1 MTVDTR
7 KNYPYE
13 TKKQAVELYFEG
25 LSTKEVAERLEIQNP
40 SSIRYWSGLVKE
52 AKSFDVLREK
62 RRGPR
67 EAGSGAP
74 KTELEV
80 TKAKLERAE
89 LEIMYLKKLIAL
101 RKG

>member
-1 MTVDTR
+1 MNTR
-7 KNYPYE
+7 KSYAYE
-13 TKKQAVELYFEG
+13 TKKQAVEMYFEG
-25 LSTKEVAERLEIQNP
+25 YSTNEVADRLEIQNP
-40 SSIRYWSGLVKE
+40 SSIRDWARQVK
-52 AKSFDVLREK
+52 ATKSFDVLREK

-67 EAGSGAP
+67 DTPAP

>member
-1 MTVDTR
+1 MNTR
-7 KNYPYE
+7 KSYTYE

-25 LSTKEVAERLEIQNP
+25 RSVTELAPLLEIQNP
-40 SSIRYWSGLVKE
+40 ANIRHWARQVKE

-67 EAGSGAP
+67 ESGSP
-74 KTELEV
+74 KTELEI

-89 LEIMYLKKLIAL
+89 LEVMYLKKLIAL